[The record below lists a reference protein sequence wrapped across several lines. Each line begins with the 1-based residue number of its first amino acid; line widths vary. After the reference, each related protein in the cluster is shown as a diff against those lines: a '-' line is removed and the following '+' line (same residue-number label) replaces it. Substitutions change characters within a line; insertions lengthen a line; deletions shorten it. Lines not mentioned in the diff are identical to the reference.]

1 MSSLSES
8 IYKLNKID
16 DLGKQKSI
24 IHGINPVAK
33 LIITILYIVFV
44 VSFPKYNISGLLPF
58 IIYPILIIYLADI
71 PLKLVLK
78 ASLIGLPVIIGLGVF
93 NLIFERTVAF
103 YFGIVPITLGAI
115 SLISLFIKGMLTITA
130 GILLICTTGIE
141 GLAKSLRDIKVPKVF
156 TNQIVFMY
164 RYIFVLIESV
174 SEVYN
179 AYMLRAPNQ
188 KGINCRLWGSLL
200 GHLLL
205 RSFSR
210 ADRIYNAMILR
221 GFDGEYVIFTNEK
234 MLLKDYLYMLFWILF
249 FIIIKFINIA
259 LFIGSLV
266 VNIL

>member
-1 MSSLSES
+1 MSTLSDS

-16 DLGKQKSI
+16 DLGKQESV
-24 IHGINPVAK
+24 IHNVNPVSK
-33 LIITILYIVFV
+33 LIVTLLYILFV
-44 VSFPKYNISGLLPF
+44 VSFQKYNISGLIPF
-58 IIYPILIIYLADI
+58 VIYPILIIYLADI
-71 PLKLVLK
+71 PIKLVFK
-78 ASLIGLPVIIGLGVF
+78 ASLIGLPFIIGLGVF

-103 YFGIVPITLGAI
+103 YIGIVPITWGAI
-115 SLISLFIKGMLTITA
+115 SLVSLFVKGMLTINA

-164 RYIFVLIESV
+164 RYIFVLIECV
-174 SEVYN
+174 NEVYN

-188 KGINCRLWGSLL
+188 KGVHFRLWGSLL

-221 GFDGEYVIFTNEK
+221 GFDGEYVTFTNDK
-234 MLLKDYLYMLFWILF
+234 MILKDFMYMLFWILF
-249 FIIIKFINIA
+249 FIIVKFINIP
-259 LFIGSLV
+259 LFIGNLV
-266 VNIL
+266 VGSL